1 MRHLYDTDVTIQ
13 RKTLTRDANGQPVE
27 TWADYLTI
35 RAFVA
40 QVSGEKRFQS
50 GKDGHFSTH
59 LMKCN
64 VYDIT
69 ESDRAV
75 FSENTHE
82 IMNVNQPNGADF
94 LQIDVRRAE

>member
-1 MRHLYDTDVTIQ
+1 
-13 RKTLTRDANGQPVE
+13 
-27 TWADYLTI
+27 
-35 RAFVA
+35 
-40 QVSGEKRFQS
+40 
-50 GKDGHFSTH
+50 
-59 LMKCN
+59 MKCN

-75 FSENTHE
+75 FDDETHE